1 MTTATKTAPI
11 DRRDGTR
18 ERLLA
23 AARQLFVERGYH
35 ATRPQDI
42 ARLAGLGQ
50 GTFYLY
56 FSDKKACFLAFAAA
70 ARVELQEFLQPRLA
84 GIERQEPFFIALI
97 GGMLDY
103 AAENPGL
110 LRTATMDTA
119 SIAADAPDLSQQWAA
134 DWARGLETAI
144 RRGRTDPKYDPAI
157 VGAILVGAIGG
168 AVTAAG
174 RGAPRDKVIDNAV
187 RFLVHALRPQA
198 T

>member
-1 MTTATKTAPI
+1 MTATKTAPI
-11 DRRDGTR
+11 DRRDATR
-18 ERLLA
+18 DRLLA

-70 ARVELQEFLQPRLA
+70 ARLELQEFLQPRLA

-187 RFLVHALRPQA
+187 RFLVHALRPQV

>member
-134 DWARGLETAI
+134 DWARGVETAI

>member
-1 MTTATKTAPI
+1 MTATKTAPI
-11 DRRDGTR
+11 DRRDATR
-18 ERLLA
+18 DRLLA

-103 AAENPGL
+103 AAENHGL

-187 RFLVHALRPQA
+187 RFLVHALRPQV